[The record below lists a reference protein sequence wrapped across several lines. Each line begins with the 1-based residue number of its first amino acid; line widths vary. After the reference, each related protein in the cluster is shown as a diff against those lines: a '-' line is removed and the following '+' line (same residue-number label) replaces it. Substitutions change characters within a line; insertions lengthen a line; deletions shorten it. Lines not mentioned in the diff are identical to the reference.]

1 MAIGVTDI
9 FVYIRTL
16 QSGVIIHST
25 ISPFSSFIR
34 IAFYK
39 AAILF
44 IFLGMSD
51 QSVIDAVARLLTSMN
66 MSEINDLLALSLFP
80 VDHLD
85 SLLV

>member
-1 MAIGVTDI
+1 MVIGVIDI

-16 QSGVIIHST
+16 KSCVIIHSA
-25 ISPFSSFIR
+25 ISQFSSFIR

-39 AAILF
+39 AAIPF
-44 IFLGMSD
+44 IFLGLLD

-66 MSEINDLLALSLFP
+66 MSEINDLLTLSLYL

-85 SLLV
+85 SLFV